1 MHWRAL
7 ITAVAIGTLLTAC
20 RLPDNALDGP
30 IAVPL
35 RVVADARSVD
45 VDAPTWFAAETAI
58 YLCTTVPDALPEP
71 GPARVGWQPSPA
83 CRWFGREPSVEGLR
97 VVLDLATLS
106 GDSRGD
112 FRSADTWS
120 VLLVKLEGERAIAAT
135 HTSFRR
141 PEGFD

>member
-1 MHWRAL
+1 MRWRAA
-7 ITAVAIGTLLTAC
+7 ITALALGALVAAC

-45 VDAPTWFAAETAI
+45 VDAPTWFAPQTAI
-58 YLCTTVPDALPEP
+58 YLCTAAPDALPEP
-71 GPARVGWQPSPA
+71 GPARVGWRPVPA
-83 CRWFGREPSVEGLR
+83 CRGFGRQPSVEGLR
-97 VVLDLATLS
+97 VVLDLAALPD
-106 GDSRGD
+106 DSRGE
-112 FRSADTWS
+112 FGSADTWC
-120 VLLVKLEGERAIAAT
+120 VLLVKLDGERVTAAI